1 MSVIDIA
8 SEPRLVGAK
17 PPPAKA
23 SPLLNGKDPET
34 PFPGIPIGAYEQ
46 GVFVQRSILGTW
58 IFVSDPEGV
67 KRVLLDHVANY
78 PKTPMERRF
87 FQAAFGDGLLSR
99 EGEGWRA
106 HRRAMAPAFAPPAI
120 TAYGPVM
127 SGAAGAFAESWAG
140 LAEGTEIDVAREM
153 SDLTLEII
161 GLTMF
166 SAGGAVSARSV
177 ETALVRATETL
188 TFNPLFLVPGVSGLM
203 FQRLDRKI
211 RAIFAELDAAI
222 AGMIAERQAQGDAAP
237 KDLLARLIAARDS
250 ESGAKMT
257 PAEVRDEV
265 ITMFVAGHETTA
277 AAMAWVWYL
286 LSQHP
291 AVEARLH
298 AELDQVLGGRAPTI
312 ADLPKLTY
320 ARMVLDE
327 AMRLYPP
334 APGTSARL
342 ALAED
347 EICGVKIPKGANVVV
362 APWILHRHSTL
373 WDRPERFDPE
383 RFAPGVERARFAYLP
398 FSGGPRVC
406 IGAQF
411 AVAEA
416 LLILANVAQRYRLEL
431 KPGHRVEI
439 HHRITMRPAGGLPM
453 ILKPR
458 QAAAS

>member
-8 SEPRLVGAK
+8 SEPRLVGDK
-17 PPPAKA
+17 PPPTR
-23 SPLLNGKDPET
+23 SSVLFGGKDPET
-34 PFPGIPIGAYEQ
+34 PFPGIPIQAYRQ
-46 GVFVQRSILGTW
+46 SVFVQRSILGTW

-67 KRVLLDHVANY
+67 KRVLLDNVANY

-87 FQAAFGDGLLSR
+87 FQAAFGDGLLSS
-99 EGEGWRA
+99 EGETWRA
-106 HRRAMAPAFAPPAI
+106 HRRTMAPAFAPPAI

-127 SGAAGAFAESWAG
+127 SEAAGAFADRWAG

-166 SAGGAVSARSV
+166 SAGGAVGARSV
-177 ETALVRATETL
+177 ETALTRVMETL
-188 TFNPLFLVPGVSGLM
+188 KFNPLFLVPGVAQLM
-203 FQRLDRKI
+203 FGGLSRKV
-211 RAIFAELDAAI
+211 REIFAELDAAI
-222 AGMIAERQAQGDAAP
+222 AAMIAEREALGDAAP

-250 ESGAKMT
+250 ETGAKMT
-257 PAEVRDEV
+257 ASEVRDEV
-265 ITMFVAGHETTA
+265 VTIFLAGHETTA
-277 AAMAWVWYL
+277 AAMAWVWYV

-298 AELDQVLGGRAPTI
+298 EELDRVLAGRAPTV
-312 ADLPKLTY
+312 ADLPQLPY

-327 AMRLYPP
+327 TTRLYPP

-347 EICGVKIPKGANVVV
+347 EICGVKIPKGANVAV
-362 APWILHRHSTL
+362 APWILHRHESL

-383 RFAPGVERARFAYLP
+383 RFAPGVERPRFAYLP

-416 LLILANVAQRYRLEL
+416 LLILTSVAQRFRLEL

-439 HHRITMRPAGGLPM
+439 HHRVTMRPAGGLPM
-453 ILKPR
+453 ILKR
-458 QAAAS
+458 R